1 MSKVLWQSWLVSPAI
16 LGVLLLA
23 SLDALALDGRNTLA
37 FQEEVKQEAIAKR
50 VKSHFGSDSKESAL
64 IATETPLAAVTTE
77 PQSVD
82 TNNISPTAEIKLENA
97 KVFETEKTT
106 PVAQVPADSSNSN
119 VVEPINVDS
128 NENATDSLEQITN
141 VSQLRDVS
149 PRDWAYEALRS
160 LVERYGC
167 IAGYPNRTFRGNKS
181 LSRYEFAAGLNAC
194 LQQIE
199 RLAKSIPTDLPTKE
213 TLVTIERLIESFGPE
228 LAIVRARVDAL
239 EARTGE
245 LELTQ
250 FSTTTKLN
258 GEVIFGFT
266 GTFSGEGAFGER
278 VDDIR
283 IFGSRTRLNLET
295 SFTGK
300 DLLRTRLQAQGLN
313 TFTSRTQTY
322 EGNMAFAAEDA
333 KNSVEIDA
341 LLYKFPIGKKTELVI
356 AANGGA
362 ADDFAS
368 TINFLDGDGAT
379 GALTRFGTR
388 NPIYYLV
395 EGAGIG
401 LRHQFSN
408 SLELSLGYLADDAS
422 NPGNSGGLFKGAYG
436 ALAQLVYKPS
446 SKFQVGL
453 TYINSYNRE
462 MLTGSRLANPQTYLR
477 NLADQKVNV
486 NFQPP
491 GLPTTPQLFPAGTT
505 IPAGQFLPTGTQL
518 PVGTTLL
525 ASTTLPF
532 PITVAAPP
540 PLGTIT
546 IPAGR
551 NIPAG
556 TTLPA
561 PITLPIDLPLPAPIS
576 LPIDLTIPAGTTP
589 PPPPVAFNGTLGDLL
604 SQPQFAGFPLGF
616 DLNIPIK
623 SNSVGV
629 ELSWQVSEG
638 FVVGGWFGYTKTQ
651 TLSTGNGLFSG
662 SDIDILNGALT
673 LAFPNL
679 GRKGNLG
686 GLIVGVEPFVVGT
699 NIKGNPSLLNPTSV
713 NPALVPAALALV
725 NSTPIGQLIKNFNDP
740 DPNVSLHIEGFY
752 QMRLTENISVTPGV
766 IVITSPGFDAR
777 NSSIVIGTIRT
788 TFSF

>member
-1 MSKVLWQSWLVSPAI
+1 MKYQAWWQSWLVNPAI
-16 LGVLLLA
+16 LGVTLLA
-23 SLDALALDGRNTLA
+23 SSDVLALDGRSALTQ
-37 FQEEVKQEAIAKR
+37 QEEVKQEVIKT
-50 VKSHFGSDSKESAL
+50 VK
-64 IATETPLAAVTTE
+64 PLTTVSTD
-77 PQSVD
+77 PANKIQ
-82 TNNISPTAEIKLENA
+82 LENPEN
-97 KVFETEKTT
+97 VETQT
-106 PVAQVPADSSNSN
+106 PKSVAQVPADGSNSN
-119 VVEPINVDS
+119 VLEIINS
-128 NENATDSLEQITN
+128 ETNQNTPDSLEQITN

-149 PRDWAYEALRS
+149 PRDWAYEALRV

-167 IAGYPNRTFRGNKS
+167 IVGYPNRTFRGNRF

-199 RLAKSIPTDLPTKE
+199 RKFGSIPTDLPVKDN
-213 TLVTIERLIESFGPE
+213 LVTIQRLIEEFGPE
-228 LAIVRARVDAL
+228 LAIVRAKVDAL
-239 EARTGE
+239 QARTAE

-258 GEVIFGFT
+258 GEVIFGLT
-266 GTFSGEGAFGER
+266 GTFTGESSLGES

-283 IFGSRTRLNLET
+283 LFGSRTRLNLDT

-313 TFTSRTQTY
+313 NFTSRTQTY

-333 KNSVEIDA
+333 KNDLEIDA
-341 LLYKFPIGKKTELVI
+341 LLYKFPIGKKTEIVI

-368 TINFLDGDGAT
+368 TVNFLDGDGGS

-401 LRHQFSN
+401 LRHQFN
-408 SLELSLGYLADDAS
+408 NNLELSLGFLAGEAS
-422 NPGNSGGLFKGAYG
+422 NPETNSGLFNGAYG

-446 SKFQVGL
+446 SRFQMGL

-462 MLTGSRLANPQTYLR
+462 MLTGSRLANPQSYLR
-477 NLADQKVNV
+477 SIADQPGNI

-491 GLPTTPQLFPAGTT
+491 GLATTPQFFPANQP
-505 IPAGQFLPTGTQL
+505 IPAGQFLPVGTQL

-525 ASTTLPF
+525 AATTLPF

-540 PLGTIT
+540 PLGTVT

-551 NIPAG
+551 TIPAG
-556 TTLPA
+556 TTLPTA
-561 PITLPIDLPLPAPIS
+561 ITLPIDLPLPAPIS
-576 LPIDLTIPAGTTP
+576 LPVDLTIPAGTTP
-589 PPPPVAFNGTLGDLL
+589 PPPPVTFNGTLGQLL
-604 SQPQFAGFPLGF
+604 SQPDFAGFPLGF

-623 SNSVGV
+623 SNSVGI
-629 ELSWQVSEG
+629 ELSWQVSDN

-679 GRKGNLG
+679 GKKGNLG

-752 QMRLTENISVTPGV
+752 QMRLTDNISVTPGV